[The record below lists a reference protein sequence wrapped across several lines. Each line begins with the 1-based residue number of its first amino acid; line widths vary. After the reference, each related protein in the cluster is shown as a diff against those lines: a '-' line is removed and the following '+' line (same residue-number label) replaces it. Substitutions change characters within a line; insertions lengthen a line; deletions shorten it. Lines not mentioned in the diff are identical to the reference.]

1 MKFKTEK
8 SPVSV
13 VGVDVGGTKIS
24 VGLVKNE
31 KLIKQATVPTP
42 QNANEKEVV
51 SAIVGAIQ
59 QVSGDHLS
67 AIGIGVPGLVN
78 AGSGIVYDVQNI
90 PSFKNVKL
98 REQLEA
104 VFHVPIYVSNDANC
118 FVLGAKYFD
127 KGRPFKN
134 LVGLTLGT
142 GLGGGLIVNNLLH
155 EGVGSGAGEFG
166 YIPYLDGILEH
177 YCSGQFFQRNDY
189 SDGLEVARLAKS
201 GDAKAL
207 ALFNA
212 FGMHLGEAIKIAAH
226 ILSPEAVILGGSVSQ
241 SFHLFE
247 ATMWQS
253 IRQFPYRNVID
264 HLVVE
269 TVNDPHLAVKGAASL
284 AFQKPSVEKLV

>member
-1 MKFKTEK
+1 MKLKNEKTIN
-8 SPVSV
+8 SV

-42 QNANEKEVV
+42 QNASENEVV
-51 SAIVGAIQ
+51 SVIIRAIQ
-59 QVSGDHLS
+59 QLNDDSLS

-78 AGSGIVYDVQNI
+78 VKNGIVYDVQNI
-90 PSFKNVKL
+90 PSFTNVKL
-98 REQLEA
+98 RELLEA
-104 VFHVPIYVSNDANC
+104 VFHVPVYVGNDANC

-142 GLGGGLIVNNLLH
+142 GLGGGVIVNDLLH

-177 YCSGQFFQRNDY
+177 YCSGQFFQRNGY
-189 SDGLEVARLAKS
+189 PDGLAVARLAEN
-201 GDAKAL
+201 GETEAL
-207 ALFNA
+207 SLFSE
-212 FGMHLGEAIKIAAH
+212 FGRHLGEAIKIAAH
-226 ILSPEAVILGGSVSQ
+226 VLSPEAVILGGSVSN
-241 SFHLFE
+241 SFSLFE
-247 ATMWQS
+247 TSMWES
-253 IRQFPYRNVID
+253 IRRFPYRNVVD
-264 HLVVE
+264 NLVVE

-284 AFQKPSVEKLV
+284 AYQKLSVLMDS